1 MAHFLPT
8 ESLPAAPHALASV
21 QPRGTRSAT
30 GRGGCAGKEV
40 WFGCLHFHATLNSL
54 GVMLCDATA
63 GGCDTHRHT
72 RTHAHE
78 QTESDVQANRP
89 ISL

>member
-8 ESLPAAPHALASV
+8 EILPAAPHVLAAL
-21 QPRGTRSAT
+21 QPRGTHRAT
-30 GRGGCAGKEV
+30 GRGGQAHCQPV
-40 WFGCLHFHATLNSL
+40 CLGCLHFHAPLTSV
-54 GVMLCDATA
+54 GVMLRDATA
-63 GGCDTHRHT
+63 GGCDTHRHPP
-72 RTHAHE
+72 AHR